1 MELGGREPPSGGR
14 DRVGSSRQVDRQLEN
29 FCTCRAETKVQNMVQ
44 CSEICMLW
52 ADGYIR
58 MRDAWTQ
65 KWLPPAFPT
74 QSTFPA
80 LPVRLTGCCFPNCW
94 KLEGNC
100 WL

>member
-1 MELGGREPPSGGR
+1 MAGNQLVVAGIWWAHP
-14 DRVGSSRQVDRQLEN
+14 DRGARQLEN
-29 FCTCRAETKVQNMVQ
+29 FCTCRAESKVQNMVK
-44 CSEICMLW
+44 CSEISVLW

-58 MRDAWTQ
+58 MRDAGTQ

-74 QSTFPA
+74 QRTLPA
-80 LPVRLTGCCFPNCW
+80 LPVRLTPCWFPHCW